1 VKAHAVWIVG
11 VLFGLAWML
20 LTLGCVLFASAFAG
34 PYKGGFSLREP
45 KARPRNIGCVT
56 IVGAIA
62 LGVIAGVIAF
72 R

>member
-1 VKAHAVWIVG
+1 
-11 VLFGLAWML
+11 ML

-45 KARPRNIGCVT
+45 KPRQRNAGCLT
-56 IVGAIA
+56 IVVAITI
-62 LGVIAGVIAF
+62 GVIGVVLAF